1 MSNTTVSL
9 MFSGG
14 LDSLIS
20 YHFALKTGHI
30 PQAIHVDLGH
40 PYSSF
45 ENEAIKVAEEKFKID
60 VTRIDMKSLYP
71 AIEKRL
77 SNQIIPSRNVL
88 LATIGS
94 MFNSTVWINAL
105 DGEANGKEHDKSY
118 RFFADS
124 SELLSFTNSFFQDHT
139 NVTSPFLHLSKAETI
154 KWALENSLSKEDLFN
169 TVTCYSGTHKKCG
182 RCLTCV
188 KRYMAFKLNGVE
200 EPGYD
205 FNPLESPYAEE
216 LAIEMQKAIDNND
229 HSRFNQK
236 RIAEWLMLKN
246 NQVY

>member
-1 MSNTTVSL
+1 MKNTTLSL

-14 LDSLIS
+14 LDSTIA
-20 YHFALKTGHI
+20 YHYAVKMGHT

-40 PYSSF
+40 PYSHF
-45 ENEAIKVAEEKFKID
+45 ENEAIKISSAKFGID
-60 VTRIDMKSLYP
+60 ITRIDMTSLYP

-77 SNQIIPSRNVL
+77 TNQIIPSRNLL

-118 RFFADS
+118 RFFADG

-139 NVTSPFLHLSKAETI
+139 NVTSPFLHMSKAETI
-154 KWALENSLSKEDLFN
+154 KWALANGLAKEDLFE

-182 RCLTCV
+182 KCLTCV
-188 KRYMAFKLNGVE
+188 KRYMAFLLNGIE
-200 EPGYD
+200 EPGYAS
-205 FNPLESPYAEE
+205 NPLTSKYAEE
-216 LAIEMQKAIDNND
+216 VSTEMRKAIENND

-236 RIAEWLMLKN
+236 RINEWQLL
-246 NQVY
+246 QSGGTI